1 MSNQIAEVFVSYNY
15 RTKEYSAWLTL
26 PSGPRPLQGFSTVG
40 SLMQVVS
47 ELVADEV
54 HTRPTLKDMT
64 PVEEP

>member
-1 MSNQIAEVFVSYNY
+1 MYSRIAIVEVFYDHRS
-15 RTKEYSAWLTL
+15 KEYAAVLD
-26 PSGPRPLQGFSTVG
+26 GHRRLQGFSTVG